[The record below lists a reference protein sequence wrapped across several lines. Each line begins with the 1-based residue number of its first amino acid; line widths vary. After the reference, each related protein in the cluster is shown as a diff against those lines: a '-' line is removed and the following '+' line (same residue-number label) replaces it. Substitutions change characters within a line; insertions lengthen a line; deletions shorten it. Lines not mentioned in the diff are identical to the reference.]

1 MNKHCTWHL
10 KIFKPQIWHLY
21 KGKAYLRVAQNQACV
36 GAMVLIK
43 EGAYLSEY
51 GYIPEI
57 KMKKILFTV
66 M

>member
-1 MNKHCTWHL
+1 
-10 KIFKPQIWHLY
+10 
-21 KGKAYLRVAQNQACV
+21 
-36 GAMVLIK
+36 MVLIK

-66 M
+66 MWKIYTHNKKCNIEELPQTNIFYFNNFQTT